1 MKKKYLLLF
10 VSVSL
15 FIFPG
20 SSIWEGAATMSE
32 VLPQTGL
39 YMATNS
45 FPLNSVVEVIN
56 LENGFTTH
64 LIVHSGLESA
74 GFLAFLSRDA
84 INALGIAE
92 GSLGR
97 VRMNQVSDL
106 LALSRFNDGRFLN
119 PDNNHD
125 LVMIP
130 TEERPPVEQVTID
143 PNDIVDPIEQHPIAQ
158 PTNTEQPAVITQSPV
173 VTQPPAVIAQ
183 PPVVTQPPEP
193 TSPPALVTEAPP
205 VAPPAVVASRS
216 AFSAPTITNLQMG
229 KFYVQIAAYS
239 NIEAVN
245 SEISRVDSNL
255 PVAVMDAGT
264 PQNPLYRVLI
274 GPLTLGEAGAIIQR
288 VRLTHNDAF
297 VRIGE

>member
-1 MKKKYLLLF
+1 MKKKYLLLL

-84 INALGIAE
+84 TNALGITE

-130 TEERPPVEQVTID
+130 TEERPPVEQVTIN
-143 PNDIVDPIEQHPIAQ
+143 PNDIINPIEQQPIAQ
-158 PTNTEQPAVITQSPV
+158 PTNTEQPAVITQPPA
-173 VTQPPAVIAQ
+173 VTQPPAL
-183 PPVVTQPPEP
+183 VTQPAEP